1 VSEEKFLKNEIHE
14 SKKQFQFSDASLK
27 TIGKILTF
35 YPPDR
40 KQSAVLPL
48 LALAQEDNSGWLSES
63 AIACVAKKLDMAI
76 MRVYEVVTFHT
87 MFNLSSVGK
96 HCIEVCGTIPC
107 CLCGSEKILETC
119 KKELGIEINE
129 TTKNGQFTLKEVE
142 CLGACVNAPVVKINK
157 DYFEDLGPDHMKK
170 IINQLREGE
179 EISSGSALNRQ
190 GSAPLAYKQEV
201 S

>member
-1 VSEEKFLKNEIHE
+1 MSEEKFLKNEIHE